1 MMKEL
6 CSKFL
11 SLLCYVP
18 YIIDEKLRIQH
29 FLSCLPLMFKGRIK
43 YQNLKS
49 LEETM
54 RNTNLRYD
62 QNKEND
68 KVYLNGKIKYLK
80 VLKIKSKVQNFIKK
94 LGISIEDIKEIVL
107 KIINRKIISCNKR
120 KRSTHY
126 L

>member
-1 MMKEL
+1 MTMKEL

-29 FLSCLPLMFKGRIK
+29 FLSCLPLMFKERIK
-43 YQNLKS
+43 YENMKS

-54 RNTNLRYD
+54 RNTNFCYD

-68 KVYLNGKIKYLK
+68 KVYLNGKIKYVK
-80 VLKIKSKVQNFIKK
+80 VLKIKSKVQNFIKH
-94 LGISIEDIKEIVL
+94 LGTSKGDIKEIVL
-107 KIINRKIISCNKR
+107 KIINRKIICCSR
-120 KRSTHY
+120 RH
-126 L
+126 